1 MKTKTIHNLIKLIVV
16 IGASSL
22 FAVSLQAGRG
32 GQGGGKGGNGGEC
45 PQGFEP
51 GTRMQQECTN
61 PQGGSGR
68 QNKGSGQKGSKG
80 QNGQRGS
87 GSGSG
92 KGNGSGNGT
101 GNPEDCPNFGG

>member
-1 MKTKTIHNLIKLIVV
+1 MKTKNIHNLIKFIVV

-32 GQGGGKGGNGGEC
+32 SQGSGKGGNGGEC

-61 PQGGSGR
+61 PEGGSGR
-68 QNKGSGQKGSKG
+68 QNKSSGKKGSKG
-80 QNGQRGS
+80 QNGQRES
-87 GSGSG
+87 GNGGG
-92 KGNGSGNGT
+92 KGPGNGT
-101 GNPEDCPNFGG
+101 GNPENCPNFGG